1 MVNTE
6 RMLNTLAVAGYRSLR
21 DVIVPLGALTVIT
34 GPNGSGKSNLYRA
47 LRLLA
52 SAARG
57 DIVGALAREG
67 GLPSVLWAGPENGG
81 SQGTIRTKPIAVQ
94 LGFAS
99 DELGYLIDLGIPA
112 PGPEQN
118 PFARDPEIKREQV
131 FAGAVAKTST
141 VLIDRLRQRTRLR
154 EGHWVTLE
162 QSLAP
167 YESIITDLAD
177 GDTGPELLHLRRV
190 LGGWRFYDHFRVDA
204 EAPARRPQVGTRSH
218 TLAHDG
224 ANLAATW
231 ATITDAGFGDD
242 LDAAV
247 DRAFPGSRAEV
258 IATDGL
264 FRLTL
269 RQPGLL
275 RPLDT
280 AELSDG
286 TLRYLLLCAALL
298 PARPAPLLVLN
309 EPESS
314 LHASL
319 LAPLASMV
327 TTASKRTQVL
337 LVSHAAGVVD
347 AIPASAHVSLG
358 KDDAG
363 TFVQG
368 QGFMDVPAWNWG
380 TR

>member
-1 MVNTE
+1 
-6 RMLNTLAVAGYRSLR
+6 MLGTLAVAGYRSLR
-21 DVIVPLGALTVIT
+21 DVVVPLAPLTVVT
-34 GPNGSGKSNLYRA
+34 GPNGAGKSNLYRA

-57 DIVGALAREG
+57 DVVGAIAREG

-81 SQGTIRTKPIAVQ
+81 TQGTIRKKPIAVQ

-99 DELGYLIDLGIPA
+99 DELGYLIDLGIPPSD
-112 PGPEQN
+112 PGVAN

-131 FAGAVAKTST
+131 FAGAVAKPATL
-141 VLIDRLRQRTRLR
+141 LIDRLRQRTRVRDGRWIDLD
-154 EGHWVTLE
+154 
-162 QSLAP
+162 QPLAP
-167 YESIITDLAD
+167 YESIVTDLAD
-177 GDTGPELLHLRRV
+177 GDTGPELLALRRV
-190 LGGWRFYDHFRVDA
+190 MSRWRFYDHFRVDGS
-204 EAPARRPQVGTRSH
+204 APARHPQIGTRSH

-231 ATITDAGFGDD
+231 ATIIDAGHGAA
-242 LDAAV
+242 LGRAV
-247 DRAFPGSRAEV
+247 DEAFPGSRVE
-258 IATDGL
+258 IAASDGL
-264 FRLTL
+264 FRLTV

-275 RPLDT
+275 RPLDA

-319 LAPLASMV
+319 LGPLAQLV
-327 TTASKRTQVL
+327 RTASERTQVIV
-337 LVSHAAGVVD
+337 VSHAAAFVD
-347 AIPASAHVSLG
+347 ALPAAARVSLR
-358 KDDAG
+358 KDPSG
-363 TFVQG
+363 TVVEG